1 MLSTCDRKHHN
12 LTFIQLDKKVRFPTV
27 TEAIVDS
34 AISFGKQCFKL

>member
-27 TEAIVDS
+27 TIPAIP
-34 AISFGKQCFKL
+34 FGKQCFKL